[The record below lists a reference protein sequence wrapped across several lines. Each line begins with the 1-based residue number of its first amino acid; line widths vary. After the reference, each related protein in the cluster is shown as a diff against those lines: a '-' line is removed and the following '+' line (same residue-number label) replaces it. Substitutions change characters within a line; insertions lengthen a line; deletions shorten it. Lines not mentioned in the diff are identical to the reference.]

1 MPWSRPQYHGAGP
14 LERARRRDRLRN
26 WSCGVSEEGAFGAKM
41 WMIWDEFGELIA
53 AFDDFDEINEI

>member
-1 MPWSRPQYHGAGP
+1 

-41 WMIWDEFGELIA
+41 WMIWDEFGELVA